1 MREAVY
7 DSLTHQNRRELHQRV
22 AQAIEKAPSGRPEEL
37 YEALAFHYRESGNRK
52 KAIEYLLK
60 GADSLADGS
69 AFEPALFTYLKAID
83 LLRNAPVPDHAALLE
98 TYERIGRTALKCA
111 KFDIGIEK
119 LKLAADLAEEIGNRR
134 QLVAAVT
141 MIGNLATAKGKFGEA
156 QRHFTRALELSE
168 GLTDVGVRRDILG
181 ALGNLHN
188 KNGEYMQAT
197 GYLEEAIRLAK
208 QTGDRGEELAY
219 TRLLA
224 HAMAAQGKRSIAMS
238 YMREAEGLATGT
250 GDKFVETEMWKSR
263 GLVHFLLREW
273 EDALEYSEKALEL
286 AKEYHIPYEIAV
298 NSHNIG
304 DIQIRQG
311 NFKKAF
317 TSLSYSFEVS
327 REHGFT
333 KLEMFNM
340 SLLGYIDAVRFG
352 SAEGLEKI
360 KHGIRFAQD
369 KQYIWDLIQGKY
381 FLGLAFFELEQYED
395 ARMALQEAVH
405 LGKTTGNIM
414 YVEDSEQL
422 LRQIDEILSET
433 NPDI

>member
-1 MREAVY
+1 
-7 DSLTHQNRRELHQRV
+7 
-22 AQAIEKAPSGRPEEL
+22 
-37 YEALAFHYRESGNRK
+37 
-52 KAIEYLLK
+52 
-60 GADSLADGS
+60 
-69 AFEPALFTYLKAID
+69 
-83 LLRNAPVPDHAALLE
+83 
-98 TYERIGRTALKCA
+98 
-111 KFDIGIEK
+111 
-119 LKLAADLAEEIGNRR
+119 
-134 QLVAAVT
+134 
-141 MIGNLATAKGKFGEA
+141 
-156 QRHFTRALELSE
+156 
-168 GLTDVGVRRDILG
+168 VRRDILG

-197 GYLEEAIRLAK
+197 GYLEEAIRLSK
-208 QTGDRGEELAY
+208 QTGERGEELGY

-224 HAMAAQGKRSIAMS
+224 HAMAAQGKRSIAMN
-238 YMREAEGLATGT
+238 YLREAENLAQGT

-273 EDALEYSEKALEL
+273 EDALACSEKALEL
-286 AKEYHIPYEIAV
+286 AKEYHIPYELAV

-360 KHGIRFAQD
+360 KQGIRFAQD
-369 KQYIWDLIQGKY
+369 KQYIWDLIQNKY
-381 FLGLAFFELEQYED
+381 FLGLAHFELEQYEE
-395 ARMALQEAVH
+395 ARQALQEAVH

-422 LRQIDEILSET
+422 LRQIDEILSDT
-433 NPDI
+433 TKG